1 MPLILQH
8 FAFVCSRRF
17 VLTCWRKT
25 PHVSTRRPEWV
36 APPRFCVI
44 LLLARASVTVM
55 DRRKMKPQEISSDV
69 LTDVCCEIEWAV
81 QQGGDIMHIKKMKL
95 WVRHPVYGAARVA
108 QIFVLIK
115 VNSRDLFIWRWESVR
130 KIVYVVVVK
139 WSRNLIWSTTCGWVI
154 KTNTF
159 STVSCDFLGFPKLG
173 RLTWSVVI
181 DRGWPEILGYSGGNY
196 FSKAENCFRVC
207 ERERLRNPEKN
218 KKSSRFIW
226 M

>member
-1 MPLILQH
+1 MSRQDDQNGSLLRD
-8 FAFVCSRRF
+8 FAWFCYWRALRSRWWTGGKWSPKKFPRMCSLTSAARSSGPCSKGATSCTSKRWNCEYDTLYMARRG
-17 VLTCWRKT
+17 WRKYLFWL
-25 PHVSTRRPEWV
+25 RW
-36 APPRFCVI
+36 I
-44 LLLARASVTVM
+44 RAICLFGVGRAYERLFT
-55 DRRKMKPQEISSDV
+55 
-69 LTDVCCEIEWAV
+69 W
-81 QQGGDIMHIKKMKL
+81 L
-95 WVRHPVYGAARVA
+95 WWSG
-108 QIFVLIK
+108 
-115 VNSRDLFIWRWESVR
+115 
-130 KIVYVVVVK
+130 
-139 WSRNLIWSTTCGWVI
+139 SRNLTWSTTCGWVI

-196 FSKAENCFRVC
+196 FSKAENCFQVC